1 MKYIV
6 VTGGV
11 ISGLG
16 KGITTASIGRNLKNR
31 GYAVTAIKIDPYLN
45 VDAGIMSPL
54 QHGEIFV
61 LTDGGEVDLDL
72 GNYERFLDINLS
84 ADHDITNGCIYSAVI
99 NRERKGEYLGKTVQ
113 IIPHITNEIKSRIRK
128 AAAHSKADVCLIEIG
143 GTVGDIESMSFLE
156 AVRQMKTEETHGDMI
171 FVHVTLAFDDTQRE
185 KKTKPTQH
193 SVKELRSIGLSPDFI
208 VIRSALPL
216 KKETKEKI
224 SLFCDVGEDNVISTY
239 TVFNLYEVPV
249 ILEKQGVTDRIIKSL
264 SLPPKNKNVKVDAKW
279 NSMVAKMNKI
289 REMPDETALHV
300 ALVGKYTDLA
310 DSYISVFEAVKHG
323 STENGVKVAVDLISS
338 GSLECEGAKSAD
350 MLGKYDGIIVP
361 GGFGKRGSDG
371 IIKAIQCVREQNIPF
386 LGIGYGMQLA
396 AIEFA
401 RNVAGLKNANT
412 TELDEN
418 TKYPVVDVIS
428 KNNDGTGFSGT
439 MRLGEF
445 ELKLADKTLAKKIYK
460 KDKITGRYRN
470 RYEINP
476 DYVKSLEKKGMV
488 FAGDIKGAKQT
499 LELPDKKFF
508 FAVQYHPEFKSRP
521 DNVEP
526 AFAAFVKA
534 MKENKK

>member
-61 LTDGGEVDLDL
+61 LNDGGEVDLDL
-72 GNYERFLDINLS
+72 GNYERFLDINLTD
-84 ADHDITNGCIYSAVI
+84 DHDITNGVIYSAVI

-113 IIPHITNEIKSRIRK
+113 IIPHITNEIKNRIRK
-128 AAAHSKADVCLIEIG
+128 AGSKSKADVCLIEIG

-156 AVRQMKTEETHGDMI
+156 AVRQMKTEEPHGNMI
-171 FVHVTLAFDDTQRE
+171 FVHVTLAFDDTQGE
-185 KKTKPTQH
+185 QKTKPTQH
-193 SVKELRSIGLSPDFI
+193 SVKELRAIGLSPDFI
-208 VIRSALPL
+208 VVRSTLPL

-224 SLFCDVGEDNVISTY
+224 SLFCDVSKDCVVSTY
-239 TVFNLYEVPV
+239 NVPNLYEVPV
-249 ILEKQGVTDRIIKSL
+249 ILEKQGVTDKIIKSL
-264 SLPPKNKNVKVDAKW
+264 GLPPKNKNEKVDTKW
-279 NSMVAKMNKI
+279 CSMVAKMNKI
-289 REMPDETALHV
+289 REMPDDTALHAV
-300 ALVGKYTDLA
+300 IVGKYTDLA

-323 STENGVKVAVDLISS
+323 STENNVKVVLDLISS
-338 GSLECEGAKSAD
+338 ESLESDDAALNKLD
-350 MLGKYDGIIVP
+350 KYDGVIVP
-361 GGFGKRGSDG
+361 GGFGERGSDG
-371 IIKAIQCVREQNIPF
+371 IVKAIRHIREKDIPF
-386 LGIGYGMQLA
+386 LGIGFGMQLA
-396 AIEFA
+396 VVEFA

-412 TELDEN
+412 TELDET

-428 KNNDGTGFSGT
+428 ENNDGTGFSGT

-445 ELKLADKTLAKKIYK
+445 EIKLADKTLAKKIYK
-460 KDKITGRYRN
+460 KETITGRYRN
-470 RYEINP
+470 RYEANS
-476 DYVKSLEKKGMV
+476 DYTKILEQKGLV
-488 FAGDIKGAKQT
+488 FSGDIKGAKQT

-521 DNVEP
+521 DKAEP
-526 AFAAFVKA
+526 SFAAFVKA
-534 MKENKK
+534 MKENRK